1 MKTCLVRLFAHRPQ
15 IILPLLIFLF
25 SCAERKQERINNL
38 IQYGEY
44 TTLENYEDGT
54 VPDAAVHPEKY
65 DWKKVKDNEKY
76 FKDKKVNFVR
86 ILIPKNS
93 FEDPVLYLNR
103 TDYEFS
109 VFARNQKI
117 YSFGKIKDTDPFS
130 FSGFLWHIV
139 DMPNLQN
146 EYAYIIYK
154 SNYHLYYEMTYG
166 SKFEIIQFLYDISA
180 TGIIVNNVGF
190 LLGIIFFI
198 VAVIR
203 KLDSFYL
210 SLSLF
215 YIFIN
220 IWMLLINHAAQF
232 FLVMNSVKY
241 QIELISLFLAAP
253 FNLIFVSHIVSGR
266 ARNIIRIYSLLF
278 FLFTPSSLVLH
289 YLHIVPID
297 SFLLPFNMLTLFTI
311 VPYFIYIIYLAFS
324 GNFEAKILTSGIIS
338 LIIFAIHDAFI
349 VMNVIHV
356 QDQLR
361 IFWGVLGFI
370 LSLSGIAVYRV
381 VKMHLELQEKNE
393 TQRKLIK
400 SYARF
405 VPEQLLYFLGKNIV
419 TDINLGDAVEKE
431 MAILFSDI
439 RSFTALSENMTP
451 DENFG
456 FINSYMAVMGPCIRK
471 NNGFIDKYIGD
482 AIMALFPEKPS
493 DAIDAAIDMLDE
505 LHSLNLKRKEKGFMP
520 ISIGIGI
527 HIGTQML
534 GIIGEKERLEG
545 TVISDAVNTASR
557 LESLTKS
564 YSSSLLV
571 SMDLIEKISDRSKY
585 HYRMVDTVKVKGKNK
600 AVQILEILNGN
611 SNRIIDLKLK
621 TKESF
626 EEGISLYFRR
636 DFESAKKKFETVL
649 AEDPKDKA
657 AEIYFHRCSHYSK
670 NGIDPDWDGAEKLDF
685 K

>member
-1 MKTCLVRLFAHRPQ
+1 MKQNRSKIILLK
-15 IILPLLIFLF
+15 ILPLLLFLV

-38 IQYGEY
+38 IQNGEY
-44 TTLENYEDGT
+44 TELENYEDGT
-54 VPDAAVHPEKY
+54 VPDAAVHPERY
-65 DWKKVKDNEKY
+65 NWKKVKDNEKY
-76 FKDKKVNFVR
+76 YKDRKVNFVR
-86 ILIPKNS
+86 ILIPKNN
-93 FEDPVLYLNR
+93 FEDPVLFLNR

-109 VFARNQKI
+109 VFARNSKI
-117 YSFGKIKDTDPFS
+117 YSFGKIKNTDPYS
-130 FSGFLWHIV
+130 FSGFLWHIA
-139 DMPNLQN
+139 DMPNLEN
-146 EYAYIIYK
+146 EYIYIIYK

-180 TGIIVNNVGF
+180 PGIIVINVGF

-241 QIELISLFLAAP
+241 QIELVSLFLAAP
-253 FNLIFVSHIVSGR
+253 FNLIFVSHIVSER
-266 ARNIIRIYSLLF
+266 ARKVIRIYSLLF

-289 YLHIVPID
+289 YFHIVPID

-311 VPYFIYIIYLAFS
+311 VPYFIYIVYLAFS
-324 GNFEAKILTSGIIS
+324 GNSEAKILTAGIVS

-349 VMNVIHV
+349 VMNVIHI
-356 QDQLR
+356 QDHLR

-405 VPEQLLYFLGKNIV
+405 VPEQLLYFLGKDIV
-419 TDINLGDAVEKE
+419 TDINLGDSVEKE

-439 RSFTALSENMTP
+439 RSFTTISESMTP

-471 NNGFIDKYIGD
+471 NSGFIDKYIGD

-505 LHSLNLKRKEKGFMP
+505 LHTLNLKRKEKGFMP

-557 LESLTKS
+557 LEGLTKS

-571 SMDLIEKISDRSKY
+571 SMDLMEKVSDRSKY
-585 HYRMVDTVKVKGKNK
+585 HYRKVDTVKVKGKNK

-611 SNRIIDLKLK
+611 SKRIIDLKLK
-621 TKESF
+621 TKALF
-626 EEGISLYFRR
+626 EEGISLYFKR

-649 AEDPKDKA
+649 KEDPKDKA
-657 AEIYFHRCSHYSK
+657 AEIYFQRCSHYSR